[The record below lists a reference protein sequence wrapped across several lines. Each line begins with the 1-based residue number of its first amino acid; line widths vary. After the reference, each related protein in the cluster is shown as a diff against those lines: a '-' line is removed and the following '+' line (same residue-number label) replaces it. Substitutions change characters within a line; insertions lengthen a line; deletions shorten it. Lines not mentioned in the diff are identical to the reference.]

1 MQVWVCIVASTLAM
15 GPVVGVVSWAMRQYP
30 GDTDPSYPL
39 HVLSFNMFRS
49 VVMQGNLLPATRW
62 PDRFILFFWFLFC
75 FYISGETLWVSL
87 FILCFFSLSIT
98 IFSPTLLEIFF
109 SHV

>member
-15 GPVVGVVSWAMRQYP
+15 GPVVGVVSWAMHQYP

-39 HVLSFNMFRS
+39 HVLSFNMFRNI
-49 VVMQGNLLPATRW
+49 VVQGNLLPATRW

-75 FYISGETLWVSL
+75 FYISGESL
-87 FILCFFSLSIT
+87 
-98 IFSPTLLEIFF
+98 
-109 SHV
+109 